1 MSFDPR
7 GYALAEG
14 DGEPWWF
21 LDSRMTLKAT
31 GEQTHGAFTL
41 LEWHA
46 PVGFGPPRH
55 VHRREDEAF
64 YVLDGEMRVE
74 CDGRTW
80 ELGPGGFVFLPR
92 GLEHCFVIT
101 SGPVRGLQV
110 TAPAQFEQYVRRV
123 GRTPDDEGLPMPTPP
138 DVPALIAAAE
148 DLAID
153 IVGPPMGLDVPA

>member
-41 LEWHA
+41 LEWQA
-46 PVGFGPPRH
+46 AAGFGPPRH

-80 ELGPGGFVFLPR
+80 ELGPGGFVLLPR
-92 GLEHCFVIT
+92 GLEHCFVVT
-101 SGPVRGLQV
+101 AGPVRGLQV
-110 TAPAQFEQYVRRV
+110 TAPAQFEHYVRRI
-123 GRTPDDEGLPMPTPP
+123 GRTPHDLGVPLPTAP
-138 DVPALIAAAE
+138 DVPALVAAAE
-148 DLAID
+148 DLAIE
-153 IVGPPMGLDVPA
+153 IVGPPMSLDEA

>member
-7 GYALAEG
+7 GYALAAG

-21 LDSRMTLKAT
+21 LDCRMTLKAT
-31 GEQTHGAFTL
+31 GEQTQDAFTM

-55 VHRREDEAF
+55 VHQREDEAF

-92 GLEHCFVIT
+92 GLEHCFVVT
-101 SGPVRGLQV
+101 SPVRGLQV
-110 TAPAQFEQYVRRV
+110 TAPAQFEQYVRRA
-123 GRTPDDEGLPMPTPP
+123 GRTPSDEGLPPPSAP
-138 DVPALIAAAE
+138 DVPALIAAAQ

-153 IVGPPMGLDVPA
+153 ILGPPMSLDAPA